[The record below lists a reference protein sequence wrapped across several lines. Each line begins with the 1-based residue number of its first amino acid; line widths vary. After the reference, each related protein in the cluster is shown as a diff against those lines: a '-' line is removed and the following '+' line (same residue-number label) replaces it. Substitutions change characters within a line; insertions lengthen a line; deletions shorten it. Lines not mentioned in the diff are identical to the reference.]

1 MMSKRRILTFSGRM
15 RCGKGVLSKAM
26 EKAYGAKTFSMAT
39 HLKNLC
45 VDILDI
51 ELPNLAP
58 WDLSKLNEWKNGN
71 KTFNENGIVLSEAS
85 VEKICET
92 TGFNH
97 EKVNERCDGLVI
109 HNVRELLQ
117 GVGTDII
124 RNINPDW
131 HVWKT
136 LSDIGK
142 LPEDTIACVDDVR
155 FPNELKAFK
164 YASATS
170 FFIIRGNVE
179 NVSNHDS
186 ETSLSF
192 SDFLDNRIILNFG
205 NENELVKEFLAEYE
219 NGFNST
225 VYKPIFLIEYPDYR
239 NVNRK
244 FGQEKTPLVEEI
256 IRQNKENELFLKE
269 GLITFRNNRDFNLKQ
284 VLEQMGISETYR
296 YERKNGRFIISNP
309 LVYET
314 LKLFL

>member
-1 MMSKRRILTFSGRM
+1 
-15 RCGKGVLSKAM
+15 
-26 EKAYGAKTFSMAT
+26 MAT

-51 ELPNLAP
+51 ELPDLAP

-71 KTFNENGIVLSEAS
+71 KTFSENGIVLSEAS

-92 TGFNH
+92 TGFNY
-97 EKVNERCDGLVI
+97 EKVKERCNGLVI

-164 YASATS
+164 YAGATS
-170 FFIIRGNVE
+170 FFIIRGNAE
-179 NVSNHDS
+179 NISNHNS

-192 SDFLDNRIILNFG
+192 SNFPDNRIILNFG

-219 NGFNST
+219 NGFNCT
-225 VYKPIFLIEYPDYR
+225 MCKPIFLIEYPDYR

-309 LVYET
+309 LAYET
-314 LKLFL
+314 LKIHI